1 MAFEIED
8 AKCVHQTDR
17 AIKVEAPDFGD
28 EQIWIPQS
36 QITEDS
42 EVYKLGT
49 EGTLVVSDWFAEKE
63 GWV

>member
-1 MAFEIED
+1 MAFEIVG
-8 AKCVHQTDR
+8 ARYIHQTAQ
-17 AIKVEAPDFGD
+17 AIKVEAPDFD
-28 EQIWIPQS
+28 EPVWIPQS

-49 EGTLVVSDWFAEKE
+49 EGTLVVADWFAEKR